1 MSSDTDSE
9 AGSGSQ
15 DDSTSDQKTWVDAM
29 EEVFGSAVDRQ
40 AEIEM
45 ELDDM
50 DVKVPVQLGENP
62 SYADWKLNG
71 TVKFR
76 FDGVSGP
83 LAEWLRYYARGEVP
97 LIPGQQRGD
106 SDSADNTE

>member
-1 MSSDTDSE
+1 MSSDTDSG
-9 AGSGSQ
+9 ADSGSQ
-15 DDSTSDQKTWVDAM
+15 DDSASDQKTWVDAM

-97 LIPGQQRGD
+97 LIPGQQD
-106 SDSADNTE
+106 SDSANADGAE